1 MKTAVRRIVSVGILL
16 ILLFAMQRLVMPKY
30 VDDVIEGGFTAEYY
44 REENPHE
51 VLMIGDCELYEN
63 FSPITMW
70 KNYGITSYIRGSAQ
84 QLTWQSYYLLED
96 ALKYETPDVVVF
108 NVLELKYNEPQREEY
123 NRMTLDGMRWSVSKV
138 QAIRASML
146 PEEHFIDYV
155 FPLLR
160 YHSRVTGLT
169 ANDWKYYFKDKTR
182 TTAGYYMRVDTAPYE
197 EGIWEEEEP
206 ESETLV
212 EEVIQ
217 TAEQRRILH
226 FCMEQ
231 LKSDYREALYLV
243 YFEGMSHAEAA
254 YLMGKAEKQ
263 IADLVYR
270 GRKALKK
277 KLEKEGITD
286 AKS

>member
-1 MKTAVRRIVSVGILL
+1 MITDESIYQKYLDGEGSAADLLVERYGDMLTLYINGYIKDIHEAEDLMIEAFAYLFTKRPAIRDGGLKAYLYKTARNMALRHKHKWKI
-16 ILLFAMQRLVMPKY
+16 
-30 VDDVIEGGFTAEYY
+30 
-44 REENPHE
+44 H
-51 VLMIGDCELYEN
+51 
-63 FSPITMW
+63 FS
-70 KNYGITSYIRGSAQ
+70 
-84 QLTWQSYYLLED
+84 LE
-96 ALKYETPDVVVF
+96 AL
-108 NVLELKYNEPQREEY
+108 
-123 NRMTLDGMRWSVSKV
+123 
-138 QAIRASML
+138 
-146 PEEHFIDYV
+146 
-155 FPLLR
+155 
-160 YHSRVTGLT
+160 
-169 ANDWKYYFKDKTR
+169 
-182 TTAGYYMRVDTAPYE
+182 
-197 EGIWEEEEP
+197 EEEP

>member
-1 MKTAVRRIVSVGILL
+1 MKAYLYKTARNMALRHKHKWKI
-16 ILLFAMQRLVMPKY
+16 
-30 VDDVIEGGFTAEYY
+30 
-44 REENPHE
+44 H
-51 VLMIGDCELYEN
+51 
-63 FSPITMW
+63 FS
-70 KNYGITSYIRGSAQ
+70 
-84 QLTWQSYYLLED
+84 LE
-96 ALKYETPDVVVF
+96 AL
-108 NVLELKYNEPQREEY
+108 
-123 NRMTLDGMRWSVSKV
+123 
-138 QAIRASML
+138 
-146 PEEHFIDYV
+146 
-155 FPLLR
+155 
-160 YHSRVTGLT
+160 
-169 ANDWKYYFKDKTR
+169 
-182 TTAGYYMRVDTAPYE
+182 
-197 EGIWEEEEP
+197 EEEP

-226 FCMEQ
+226 FCLEQ